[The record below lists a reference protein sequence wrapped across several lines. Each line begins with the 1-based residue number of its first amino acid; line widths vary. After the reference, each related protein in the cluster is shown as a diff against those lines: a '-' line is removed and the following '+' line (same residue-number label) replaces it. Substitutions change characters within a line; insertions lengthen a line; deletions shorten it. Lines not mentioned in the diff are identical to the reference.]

1 MQVPSLGQ
9 EDPLEEGMA
18 THTSILAWRIPWT
31 EEPGGLQPVGLQRV
45 RHDLSTAQQQHGH
58 IHNATCE
65 IDHQR
70 GAAVYHSELS
80 SVLSDDLEGWD
91 WRRWERGS
99 SGRGYLYM
107 YS

>member
-1 MQVPSLGQ
+1 
-9 EDPLEEGMA
+9 MA
-18 THTSILAWRIPWT
+18 THSSILAWKIPWT
-31 EEPGGLQPVGLQRV
+31 EEPGQAAVHEVKKSQTR
-45 RHDLSTAQQQHGH
+45 LSTAQQQHGH

-65 IDHQR
+65 IDHQW

-99 SGRGYLYM
+99 RGRGYMYM